1 MKELHFAYRMTLRYD
16 PPVRSQRFTLRCI
29 PPSTPMQQIQALD
42 VQVTP
47 RVFLS
52 QSRDGFGNLC
62 LYGLSEGVIGS
73 FTVTVSG
80 DALTGLVPGEAA
92 PPPHLL
98 GCFRYPSP
106 LTRPGEA
113 LARLAE
119 RVGVADDAPVPYALR
134 CMDVMAD
141 AFAYT
146 PSITGM
152 TTTAEEAAALGRGVC
167 QDMAHVLL
175 ALLRMKRIPCRYV
188 CGMMLGEGASHAWV
202 EVCDGER
209 WIGLDPTNHHPA
221 DDGYIRISVG
231 RDAGDC
237 LINRGIVT
245 GSARQV
251 SQISVSVR
259 EKPGAARTE
268 R

>member
-29 PPSTPMQQIQALD
+29 PPSTPVQQVQTLD

-52 QSRDGFGNLC
+52 ESRDGFGNLC
-62 LYGLSEGVIGS
+62 LYGLSEGIIGS
-73 FTVTVSG
+73 FTVRVTG
-80 DALTGLVPGEAA
+80 DVRTGLAPGEAA

-98 GCFRYPSP
+98 GPLRYPSP

-119 RVGVADDAPVPYALR
+119 RIGGDSDDSEAYALR
-134 CMDVMAD
+134 CMEAMAD

-146 PSITGM
+146 PGVTGM
-152 TTTAEEAAALGRGVC
+152 ATTAEEAAALSQGVC

-175 ALLRMKRIPCRYV
+175 ALLRMQRIPCRYV

-221 DDGYIRISVG
+221 DEGYIRISVG

-245 GSARQV
+245 GAARQV

-259 EKPGAARTE
+259 EKNGAARTE

>member
-29 PPSTPMQQIQALD
+29 PPSTSVQQVQTLD

-52 QSRDGFGNLC
+52 ESRDGFGNQC

-73 FTVTVSG
+73 FTVMVSG
-80 DALTGLVPGEAA
+80 DVRTGLTPGELA

-98 GCFRYPSP
+98 GCFRYASP
-106 LTRPGEA
+106 LTRSGES

-119 RVGVADDAPVPYALR
+119 RVGGDSDAPVTYALH
-134 CMDVMAD
+134 CMEVMAVS
-141 AFAYT
+141 FAYT
-146 PSITGM
+146 PGVTGM
-152 TTTAEEAAALGRGVC
+152 TTTAEEAAALGQGVC

-175 ALLRMKRIPCRYV
+175 ALLRMRRIPCRYV

-231 RDAGDC
+231 RDAADC
-237 LINRGIVT
+237 LINRGIVS
-245 GSARQV
+245 GAGRQT

-259 EKPGAARTE
+259 EKNAAARTE

>member
-1 MKELHFAYRMTLRYD
+1 MKELHFVYRMTLRYD
-16 PPVRSQRFTLRCI
+16 PPVRSQRFTLRCT
-29 PPSTPMQQIQALD
+29 PPTTPVQQVHTLD

-52 QSRDGFGNLC
+52 ESRDGFGNLC

-80 DALTGLVPGEAA
+80 DALTGLAPGETA
-92 PPPHLL
+92 PPPHQL

-106 LTRPGEA
+106 LTRSGES

-119 RVGVADDAPVPYALR
+119 RVGGDSNAPVAYALR
-134 CMDVMAD
+134 CMEVIAD

-146 PSITGM
+146 PGVTGM
-152 TTTAEEAAALGRGVC
+152 ATTAEEAAALGQGVC

-175 ALLRMKRIPCRYV
+175 ALLRMKHIPCRYV

-209 WIGLDPTNHHPA
+209 WISLDPTNHHPA

-245 GSARQV
+245 GSARQT

-259 EKPGAARTE
+259 EKSSTAHTE

>member
-1 MKELHFAYRMTLRYD
+1 MKQLHFAYRMTLRYD
-16 PPVRSQRFTLRCI
+16 PPVRGQRFTLRCI
-29 PPSTPMQQIQALD
+29 PPSTPVQQVQTLD

-52 QSRDGFGNLC
+52 EGTDGFGNLC

-80 DALTGLVPGEAA
+80 DARTGLAPGETA
-92 PPPHLL
+92 PEAFRL
-98 GCFRYPSP
+98 GCFRYASP
-106 LTRPGEA
+106 LTRSGES
-113 LARLAE
+113 LAHLAE
-119 RVGVADDAPVPYALR
+119 RVGGADDAPVPYALR
-134 CMDVMAD
+134 CMEVMKD
-141 AFAYT
+141 AFTYT
-146 PSITGM
+146 PGVTGM
-152 TTTAEEAAALGRGVC
+152 ATTAEEAAALGQGVC

-175 ALLRMKRIPCRYV
+175 ALLRMRRIPCRYV

-221 DDGYIRISVG
+221 DDSYIRISVG
-231 RDAGDC
+231 RDAGGC
-237 LINRGIVT
+237 LINRGIVI
-245 GSARQV
+245 GAARQT

-259 EKPGAARTE
+259 EPSSPARTE